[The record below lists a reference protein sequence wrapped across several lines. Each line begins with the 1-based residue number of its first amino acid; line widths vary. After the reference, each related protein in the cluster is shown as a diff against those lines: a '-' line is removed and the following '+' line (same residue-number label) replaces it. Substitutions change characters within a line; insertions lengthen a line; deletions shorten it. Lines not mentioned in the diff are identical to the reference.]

1 MKAEGAIGKSYMSHT
16 ELKQWVAAAKAKA
29 TAAKGVGASNKMIIT
44 SSSVSTPVV
53 EDQLGDFTADNLG
66 VQQPPTLPDLDT
78 DAPPWEPPQLRGYEV
93 ASPPRFG
100 IDDFFGFERDSG
112 SGLRGHPMSHG
123 GVDYGAGAEA
133 NFGNFTFED
142 SIGGF
147 FFPRSAIASWHAA
160 IESPWRRD
168 RPPKTVRRRVLLLY
182 SAADVVSTG
191 FSPELWH
198 YPWSEAQRENQD

>member
-1 MKAEGAIGKSYMSHT
+1 VKAEGAIGKSYMSHT

-147 FFPRSAIASWHAA
+147 FFPDQQLPRG
-160 IESPWRRD
+160 
-168 RPPKTVRRRVLLLY
+168 T
-182 SAADVVSTG
+182 
-191 FSPELWH
+191 
-198 YPWSEAQRENQD
+198 QQ